1 MKDILLTILWPFSFL
16 WNLIKYERLSKNV
29 YYDWLA
35 FIAEPAQSQFF
46 EVIQNLGFLRV
57 DGQRSL
63 VAQHQLPTEIYNV
76 IGQQMTEAEDMTGI
90 AEEIVKSRMEPVL
103 LKLLNSG
110 WIDTITLKHI
120 YGGNGLVI
128 TFMSNIYEN
137 QFQELRQSNKFWIAL
152 IAGCIHLLIYGY
164 IIYGYI
170 IYGYVI
176 ANMVQLVVL

>member
-1 MKDILLTILWPFSFL
+1 MKDLLLIILWPFSFL
-16 WNLIKYERLSKNV
+16 WNLIKYERLAKNT

-35 FIAEPAQSQFF
+35 FIAEPAQSTFF
-46 EVIQNLGFLRV
+46 EVIQNLGFLRI
-57 DGQRSL
+57 DAQRSL

-90 AEEIVKSRMEPVL
+90 AEELVKSRMEPVL

-164 IIYGYI
+164 
-170 IYGYVI
+170 VI
-176 ANMVQLVVL
+176 ANVIQLVVL

>member
-1 MKDILLTILWPFSFL
+1 MDKQFSMKDILLTILWPFKHL
-16 WNLIKYERLSKNV
+16 WNLIKYERLAKNT

-46 EVIQNLGFLRV
+46 EVIQNLGFLRI
-57 DGQRSL
+57 DGQRAL

-152 IAGCIHLLIYGY
+152 VASCVHVLIYGY
-164 IIYGYI
+164 L
-170 IYGYVI
+170 I
-176 ANMVQLVVL
+176 ANAVQLVVL

>member
-16 WNLIKYERLSKNV
+16 WNLTKYERLSKNT

-35 FIAEPAQSQFF
+35 FIAEPAQSVFF
-46 EVIQNLGFLRV
+46 EVIQNLGFLRI
-57 DGQRSL
+57 DKQRSL

-103 LKLLNSG
+103 IKLLDSG

-137 QFQELRQSNKFWIAL
+137 QFQILRQSNKFWPAIIAS
-152 IAGCIHLLIYGY
+152 CIHLCF
-164 IIYGYI
+164 
-170 IYGYVI
+170 YGYVI
-176 ANMVQLVVL
+176 ANVVQLVVS

>member
-1 MKDILLTILWPFSFL
+1 MKDSLLTILWPFSFL
-16 WNLIKYERLSKNV
+16 WNLTKYERLSKNT

-35 FIAEPAQSQFF
+35 FMAEPTQSVFF
-46 EVIQNLGFLRV
+46 EVIQNLGFLRI

-103 LKLLNSG
+103 LKLLDSG
-110 WIDTITLKHI
+110 WIDVITLKHI

-128 TFMSNIYEN
+128 TFMSNVYET
-137 QFQELRQSNKFWIAL
+137 QYQELRQSSKFWAAL
-152 IAGCIHLLIYGY
+152 IAGCIHMLIYGY
-164 IIYGYI
+164 L
-170 IYGYVI
+170 I
-176 ANMVQLVVL
+176 ANLVQIVVS